1 MVETQ
6 TQLHIEIIMLFKIF
20 RDFLSTPVATRFKRS
35 ESGTVTVE
43 AVLWVPV
50 YLFFFVFIADVSLIF
65 HGQAKATRIAYD
77 GNRMASVGVFET
89 ATETKDA
96 VLGRIQAFSP
106 SASVNTVFGTDDIT
120 TTVTMPAADLAAIG
134 LIPRIVNIDV
144 SVSSV
149 HMKDV

>member
-1 MVETQ
+1 MSETM
-6 TQLHIEIIMLFKIF
+6 TC
-20 RDFLSTPVATRFKRS
+20 
-35 ESGTVTVE
+35 
-43 AVLWVPV
+43 
-50 YLFFFVFIADVSLIF
+50 
-65 HGQAKATRIAYD
+65 
-77 GNRMASVGVFET
+77 NASVGVFET

-144 SVSSV
+144 SVLSV